1 MITLIYT
8 ITLSPA
14 IDYFI
19 NTQGALDKNSINRAL
34 STSFMVGGKGL
45 NVSIILDT
53 LGIKSTA
60 ITLLGGFSGQFI
72 KSSFENHEYCI
83 LDVIEVEET
92 TRVNVK
98 LDDQIDKYSINAP
111 GPVATSFVKESI
123 ISKLQDVSPNDYV
136 LLCGSRIVGIDD
148 EWLISLANQVRKNK
162 AYLVLDMEQIDLELL
177 AKIKPFLIKPN
188 LDELKILMNIPLD
201 GEINIQESIQTLLDI
216 GVSNV
221 LLTLGKDGALLANSN
236 TQYLVTQHVY
246 HNENDVG
253 MGDAMLGTFIGKL
266 SKSVTTVESLRY
278 AAAAGSATASSKN
291 RIEISTIENE
301 LVNIIISNLTKKGR
315 D

>member
-83 LDVIEVEET
+83 LDVIEVEE
-92 TRVNVK
+92 VF
-98 LDDQIDKYSINAP
+98 Y
-111 GPVATSFVKESI
+111 
-123 ISKLQDVSPNDYV
+123 
-136 LLCGSRIVGIDD
+136 
-148 EWLISLANQVRKNK
+148 
-162 AYLVLDMEQIDLELL
+162 
-177 AKIKPFLIKPN
+177 
-188 LDELKILMNIPLD
+188 
-201 GEINIQESIQTLLDI
+201 
-216 GVSNV
+216 
-221 LLTLGKDGALLANSN
+221 
-236 TQYLVTQHVY
+236 
-246 HNENDVG
+246 
-253 MGDAMLGTFIGKL
+253 
-266 SKSVTTVESLRY
+266 
-278 AAAAGSATASSKN
+278 
-291 RIEISTIENE
+291 
-301 LVNIIISNLTKKGR
+301 
-315 D
+315 